1 MSRKLGQII
10 AVRENTWMIRI
21 PMGCDLQTK
30 QRSYYNRTVHGSL
43 RQAQKFLGKKINEL
57 GANIERDGAKIRL
70 DQYLDQWLKTVKS
83 RICSKTF
90 ESYESLLAKY
100 IRPSLGKKPIV
111 AIRPLDVQAIYQEM
125 TDRGLSPRTVQGA
138 HWVLN
143 AAFRQ
148 ALQWEMILEVPTK
161 GVKLP
166 RIRRREM
173 RVFSVEEA
181 KTFLKVALPTMYGTL
196 FAVAVT
202 TGMRPSEYIG
212 LKWQD
217 IDWERRTVSV
227 KRTLRKGPTGQ
238 WEYGETKR
246 AGSRR
251 IIRLQNWVLAKLK
264 DLKQC
269 QTENPVVDPEEWP
282 EAVDLIFVTEFGR
295 PVNVNSLVYKH
306 FKPILKRAGLP
317 NIRLYDLRHTA
328 ATLALTV
335 GVSPKVVSE
344 QLGHTSA
351 AFTLDVYSHVL
362 PHMQDDAAAKVEA
375 VLMAPSK
382 A

>member
-21 PMGCDLQTK
+21 PMGCDLQTE
-30 QRSYYNRTVHGSL
+30 QRRYYNRTVHGSL

-57 GANIERDGAKIRL
+57 GAKVERDGAKIRL

-90 ESYESLLAKY
+90 ETYKNLLAKY
-100 IRPSLGKKPIV
+100 IRPSLGKKLIV
-111 AIRPLDVQAIYQEM
+111 TIRPLDVQAIYHDM

-148 ALQWEMILEVPTK
+148 VLQWEMILEVPTK
-161 GVKLP
+161 GAKLP
-166 RIRRREM
+166 KTRRREM

-181 KTFLKVALPTMYGTL
+181 RTFLKFALPTIYGTL
-196 FAVAVT
+196 LAVAVT

-217 IDWERRTVSV
+217 IDWERGTVSV

-251 IIRLQNWVLAKLK
+251 IIRLQNWVLAKVK
-264 DLKQC
+264 RFETMPDR
-269 QTENPVVDPEEWP
+269 EP
-282 EAVDLIFVTEFGR
+282 GR
-295 PVNVNSLVYKH
+295 
-306 FKPILKRAGLP
+306 
-317 NIRLYDLRHTA
+317 
-328 ATLALTV
+328 
-335 GVSPKVVSE
+335 
-344 QLGHTSA
+344 
-351 AFTLDVYSHVL
+351 
-362 PHMQDDAAAKVEA
+362 
-375 VLMAPSK
+375 
-382 A
+382 

>member
-21 PMGCDLQTK
+21 PMGCDPQTK

-57 GANIERDGAKIRL
+57 GAHIERDGAKIRL
-70 DQYLDQWLKTVKS
+70 DQYLDQWLKTIKS
-83 RICSKTF
+83 RICSKTY

-100 IRPSLGKKPIV
+100 IRPSLGKKLLV
-111 AIRPLDVQAIYQEM
+111 AIRPLDVQAVYQQM
-125 TDRGLSPRTVQGA
+125 SDRGLSPRTVQGA

-217 IDWERRTVSV
+217 VDWERRTHRRDS
-227 KRTLRKGPTGQ
+227 K
-238 WEYGETKR
+238 ET
-246 AGSRR
+246 
-251 IIRLQNWVLAKLK
+251 W
-264 DLKQC
+264 QC
-269 QTENPVVDPEEWP
+269 T
-282 EAVDLIFVTEFGR
+282 
-295 PVNVNSLVYKH
+295 
-306 FKPILKRAGLP
+306 
-317 NIRLYDLRHTA
+317 
-328 ATLALTV
+328 
-335 GVSPKVVSE
+335 
-344 QLGHTSA
+344 
-351 AFTLDVYSHVL
+351 
-362 PHMQDDAAAKVEA
+362 
-375 VLMAPSK
+375 
-382 A
+382 

>member
-1 MSRKLGQII
+1 
-10 AVRENTWMIRI
+10 
-21 PMGCDLQTK
+21 
-30 QRSYYNRTVHGSL
+30 
-43 RQAQKFLGKKINEL
+43 
-57 GANIERDGAKIRL
+57 
-70 DQYLDQWLKTVKS
+70 
-83 RICSKTF
+83 
-90 ESYESLLAKY
+90 
-100 IRPSLGKKPIV
+100 
-111 AIRPLDVQAIYQEM
+111 
-125 TDRGLSPRTVQGA
+125 
-138 HWVLN
+138 
-143 AAFRQ
+143 
-148 ALQWEMILEVPTK
+148 
-161 GVKLP
+161 
-166 RIRRREM
+166 
-173 RVFSVEEA
+173 
-181 KTFLKVALPTMYGTL
+181 MYGTL

-217 IDWERRTVSV
+217 IDWQRRTVSV
-227 KRTLRKGPTGQ
+227 KRTLRKGPSGQ

-251 IIRLQNWVLAKLK
+251 IVRLQNWILAKLK

-335 GVSPKVVSE
+335 GVSPGRIRATGPHECSVYFRCIFTRPASHAGRCCRKSGSCVIGLDFASTH
-344 QLGHTSA
+344 LGVRIQIAEITLCAMALAVAFSRMMKSA
-351 AFTLDVYSHVL
+351 SSN
-362 PHMQDDAAAKVEA
+362 VEFFNRRG
-375 VLMAPSK
+375 SCC
-382 A
+382 

>member
-1 MSRKLGQII
+1 MARKLGQII
-10 AVRENTWMIRI
+10 GIRENTWMIRI
-21 PMGCDLQTK
+21 PLGCDPETK
-30 QRSYYNRTVHGSL
+30 QRNYYNRTVYGSL
-43 RQAQKFLGKKINEL
+43 RQAQKFLGKKINQL
-57 GANIERDGAKIRL
+57 AANRETDGAKIRL
-70 DQYLDQWLKTVKS
+70 DQYLDQWLKTIKP
-83 RICSKTF
+83 RISSKTY

-100 IRPSLGKKPIV
+100 IRPSLGKKILV
-111 AIRPLDVQAIYQEM
+111 TIRPLDVQAAYQVM

-161 GVKLP
+161 GLKLP
-166 RIRRREM
+166 RIKRREM
-173 RVFSVEEA
+173 QVFNVEQA
-181 KTFLKVALPTMYGTL
+181 KIFLKFALPTLYGTL
-196 FAVAVT
+196 FAIAIT

-217 IDWERRTVSV
+217 IDWERGTVSV
-227 KRTLRKGPTGQ
+227 KRTLRKGLTGQ
-238 WEYGETKR
+238 WEFGETKR
-246 AGSRR
+246 VGSRR
-251 IIRLQNWVLAKLK
+251 IIRLQNWVIAR
-264 DLKQC
+264 LKQLKEF
-269 QTENPVVDPEEWP
+269 QTKHPVVDPEEWP
-282 EAVDLIFVTEFGR
+282 EAVDLIFITEFGR

-306 FKPILKRAGLP
+306 FKPIIKRAGLP

-335 GVSPKVVSE
+335 GVSPKIVSE

-362 PHMQDDAAAKVEA
+362 RHMQDDAAAKVEA
-375 VLMAPSK
+375 ALMG
-382 A
+382 